1 MKKNWYRG
9 LTATAITLAMA
20 GAAFTVPAM
29 AIDYDLNYGD
39 VYVGEDETGVWSG
52 QSQDG
57 GNSYFHYVTGTG
69 GQYVFVSGKYQH
81 TNSTT
86 GEVDTEVNISQGFV
100 DSVVNTVPETTVPE
114 NGTGFSDFDQSVT
127 DPEITDN
134 TVTVSGDLTGNDTDK
149 TNDVQVTISDVTV
162 DTNETFLTVE
172 EGSKAD
178 ITISDST
185 IKTDGNGIEIGK
197 PAEDTAD
204 TGTDVDLTLDNT
216 DIILDTVGNVAG
228 VYEHDDSNVDLT
240 LKGDNTI
247 TADKEEIENVIAS
260 DDTTNK
266 NINGIRVGGD
276 VADSSKGDAD
286 LTVNGEGSLT
296 ISNTGSGIV
305 IGDESSA
312 TITGGAEV
320 NIEDTLTV
328 NSTGAG
334 RGINQYG
341 DLTISG
347 GASVN
352 IDGVYKHEV
361 TVDDDLDGWTS
372 SNFGYGIDSWKD
384 INVDGGTL
392 TINDVYDGIN
402 VHEDSSV
409 NVNNSGTLN
418 ISKANHVGITL
429 EENAEGVFVSNG
441 NLNVSNS
448 GAGIYVRGGDTSVEF
463 TNGAQVTMSGL
474 SSNAIGSDGN
484 NASGHILV
492 DGENT
497 KFVSQD
503 IDSTAFAGNFADITV
518 SNKAEMHIN
527 NAKSGITLGV
537 TTENFGGA
545 YLHVTNGGQLIMSGI
560 SGNGLK
566 AYFANHEINVTNGGK
581 VEIDG
586 TGNGIYLQGEGNNI
600 YVDDGTLNL
609 WNDNAGI
616 LVASGSKGNELNE
629 GANSHIEAT
638 NGIYGADEHADMTVQ
653 VMGGTLTYDFSKAN
667 TFWPVND
674 KLQKLTNFIL
684 TADEEHANFFA
695 CTDQGNYVY
704 QYLSDLAK
712 EEDTLS
718 VWVPAADIKYLV
730 DTDAID
736 ADLLNE
742 ILAQLLANGYNFD
755 YNYPNGGELVV
766 TDKVVN
772 GHSINFTLNDG
783 KLVWADY
790 ANPYEGAAVAHDLVY
805 GTTLTVDGEEY
816 NIKWYIPDND
826 DVLQAFSTSTN
837 VIGDTDGLVTVY
849 GALETQPEEPEPPV
863 VPDPEPPVTPDPPY
877 IPDYPDYPDIP
888 DYDPPT
894 EDIDD
899 DDVPLV
905 DTPVD
910 SGDSEGPSEVIEDE
924 DTPLAP
930 SIPDEEVDEIIAEIE
945 HEVTPLASVPQ
956 TGAEIPA
963 ATAALP
969 AGVLAL
975 AVAALVR
982 RLRRKD

>member
-127 DPEITDN
+127 NPEITDN
-134 TVTVSGDLTGNDTDK
+134 TVTVSGDLTGNDTDE

-260 DDTTNK
+260 GDTTNK

-545 YLHVTNGGQLIMSGI
+545 YLHVTNGGQLIMTNIDGDAI
-560 SGNGLK
+560 GTAKNEHK
-566 AYFANHEINVTNGGK
+566 IEVTNKGK
-581 VEIDG
+581 IETSG
-586 TGNGIYLQGEGNNI
+586 TGNGIKIDHNDLYILVN
-600 YVDDGTLNL
+600 DGTLNL
-609 WNDNAGI
+609 KNDVAGI
-616 LVASGSKGNELNE
+616 FVSSEKIGNYLDEQ
-629 GANSHIEAT
+629 ANSHIEAT
-638 NGIYGADEHADMTVQ
+638 NGIYGADEYAGMTVQ
-653 VMGGTLTYDFSKAN
+653 VMGGTLTYNFSKPY

-684 TADEEHANFFA
+684 TADDEHADFYA
-695 CTDQGNYVY
+695 CTDQGQYEY
-704 QYLSDLAK
+704 QYQSDLKK
-712 EEDTLS
+712 ENGTLS
-718 VWVPAADIKYLV
+718 VWVPAADIQYLV

-736 ADLLNE
+736 DDLLNE

-755 YNYPNGGELVV
+755 YKYPDDILV

-772 GHSINFTLNDG
+772 GHSLNFTMNNG

-816 NIKWYIPDND
+816 NINWYIPDNAG
-826 DVLQAFSTSTN
+826 VLQAFTTATN
-837 VIGDTDGLVTVY
+837 VIGGTDGMVTVY
-849 GALETQPEEPEPPV
+849 GALATQPEEPEPPV
-863 VPDPEPPVTPDPPY
+863 EPDPPY

-888 DYDPPT
+888 DYDPPE

-969 AGVLAL
+969 AGVLTL
-975 AVAALVR
+975 AVSALVR